1 MAFSYPGWMH
11 GVFRTLV
18 GLFDWVGLMKFSVKM
33 FGMVCCPCQAAG
45 TQSEAAYKRQ
55 MVGMGPSYWEIQWM
69 RVQYWGFGEEMEM
82 R

>member
-1 MAFSYPGWMH
+1 
-11 GVFRTLV
+11 
-18 GLFDWVGLMKFSVKM
+18 
-33 FGMVCCPCQAAG
+33 MVCCPCQAAG